1 MEFKDAI
8 THLKREAQPP
18 MLHFFALWALTA
30 IAFMITAYV
39 VPGFQV
45 SGFLSALTAAAVF
58 GLINALVRPLL
69 VFLTFPITV
78 VTLGAFLLVVNAICL
93 LIASAMTPGFEIRG
107 FWAAVLGWLV
117 LSLVSW
123 GLNRL
128 ALAV

>member
-1 MEFKDAI
+1 
-8 THLKREAQPP
+8 

-45 SGFLSALTAAAVF
+45 SGLLSALTAAAVF